1 MRIRSVTIIL
11 TACAA
16 LFTGG
21 TAEAQVAREVFGALS
36 GPAGQ
41 RTDAVGNY
49 NRGCLMGGVEMPPDG
64 PHWQD
69 VRRNRNKSYGHPA
82 TIDFLKRF
90 SEIVAANDNWR
101 GILIG
106 DISQPRGGPAVGHS
120 SHQIGL
126 DADIYLTEMPPQ
138 RLNEVQREEMDM
150 PSVLRPGTLT
160 VDDTRWRPEHLRLIR
175 RAALQPEV
183 ERIFVHPGIKKKIC
197 ETAGGD
203 RSWLR
208 KVRPAYGHDYHFHI
222 RLACPAGTACEKQ
235 DPVPQAEGCDASLQ
249 WWFDVALQPPPPDA
263 PPYKPRP
270 PMQLSALPNACI
282 SLARAPAGPVPSFSQ
297 ASAASMAVPEL
308 PSSVPVPSPRPGS

>member
-1 MRIRSVTIIL
+1 MRIRSATTLLAIL
-11 TACAA
+11 TGLTFAVP
-16 LFTGG
+16 
-21 TAEAQVAREVFGALS
+21 AEAQVAREIFGALG
-36 GPAGQ
+36 GPAGE

-69 VRRNRNKSYGHPA
+69 VRRNRNKSYGHPV

-150 PSVLRPGTLT
+150 PSVLRPGSLS
-160 VDDTRWRPEHLRLIR
+160 VDDSRWRPEHHRLIR

-183 ERIFVHPGIKKKIC
+183 ERIFVHPGIKKKLC

-222 RLACPAGTACEKQ
+222 RLACPAGTTCERQ
-235 DPVPQAEGCDASLQ
+235 DPVPRAEGCDASLQ

-282 SLARAPAGPVPSFSQ
+282 ALARAPAGPVPSFLQ
-297 ASAASMAVPEL
+297 ASAASAAVPA
-308 PSSVPVPSPRPGS
+308 PPASVPVPSPRPGG